1 MVCGKSPL
9 RDLYDEYELSRQFN
23 HPENVTFSRSYFGNG
38 KYPPDWGRKRTD
50 IPSARGGR
58 REAIREY
65 QGGRCARCCTDI
77 TDIKFNCHHY
87 LPLQDGGKH
96 DLNNLIALC
105 LPCHRLIHPDVDD
118 LDGNWRNAPI
128 FPAVSADPR
137 MATVR
142 KPVLTAERREY
153 LPSLDL
159 VAEKSTPAENELA
172 LSSATYPIGPG
183 DALAAADSFDRL
195 LDEMGIHFDSEYVVH
210 VISSTG
216 LSLYDA
222 NVELKVA
229 SQSGT
234 KISIESTTDRSGE
247 ASFKLPNGREVK
259 GTVTKGRL
267 GPVSFIDSIESG
279 SSRSEVV
286 LHGN

>member
-1 MVCGKSPL
+1 MVCGESPL
-9 RDLYDEYELSRQFN
+9 HDLYDAYDLSRRFN

-38 KYPPDWGRKRTD
+38 KYPPDWGRRRTD
-50 IPSARGGR
+50 IPNVRGGR

-65 QGGRCARCCTDI
+65 QGKKCARCCTDI
-77 TDIKFNCHHY
+77 TDVEFNCHHY
-87 LPLQDGGKH
+87 LSLESGGKH

-118 LDGNWRNAPI
+118 LDGNWRDAPI

-137 MATVR
+137 MATIR

-153 LPSLDL
+153 LPSLNL
-159 VAEKSTPAENELA
+159 IAEKSTPAENKLA

-183 DALAAADSFDRL
+183 DALAAADDFERL
-195 LDEMGIHFDSEYVVH
+195 LDEMGIYFDSEYVVH
-210 VISSTG
+210 VLSSTN

-222 NVELKVA
+222 KVELKVA

-234 KISIESTTDRSGE
+234 NISIESTTDRSGKAFFE
-247 ASFKLPNGREVK
+247 LPAGREIK

-267 GPVSFIDSIESG
+267 GPVSFVDTTGPESG
-279 SSRSEVV
+279 ESEVV
-286 LHGN
+286 LHE